1 MTYRDNPA
9 FEVSNTNGNHHVD
22 MWAGVIV
29 AGEFGGSSNAL
40 RGWATDNGLLANT
53 SESKLAMLAFDDAD
67 TDDDG
72 AVIDNYVTTAT
83 AGTPGS
89 WTPSDVPTPY
99 NVAALNYI
107 KPLPSPATDWTTG
120 QRVVLQSGSTAHWEA
135 AAVVITSG
143 EADDETWL
151 ATAHGLSVGDI
162 VIITAL
168 TGGTGASIN
177 TVYTV
182 RAVADANHFTL
193 SKSDGTALTISADA
207 SGITAYS
214 GEYVTGNAT

>member
-9 FEVSNTNGNHHVD
+9 FEVTNTNGNHHVE

-40 RGWATDNGLLANT
+40 RGWAADNGLLANT

-72 AVIDNYVTTAT
+72 AVIDNLVTTAT
-83 AGTPGS
+83 AGTPGT

-99 NVAALNYI
+99 NVEALNYI

-135 AAVVITSG
+135 TALPTTTG
-143 EADDETWL
+143 EADDETFTS
-151 ATAHGLSVGDI
+151 TAHGLTVGDI
-162 VIITAL
+162 VIFTAL
-168 TGGTGASIN
+168 TGGTGISTN

-182 RAVADANHFTL
+182 RAVPTSATFTL
-193 SKSDGTALTISADA
+193 SKSDGSLLAFSVDA
-207 SGITAYS
+207 TGVTVYT